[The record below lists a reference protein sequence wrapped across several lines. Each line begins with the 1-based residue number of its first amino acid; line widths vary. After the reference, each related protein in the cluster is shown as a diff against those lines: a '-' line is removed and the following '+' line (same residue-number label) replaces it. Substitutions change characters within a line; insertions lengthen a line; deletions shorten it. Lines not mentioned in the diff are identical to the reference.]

1 MAIVDDR
8 YVTASNLSQGWLE
21 AVRLLH
27 GTEGEKVVHL
37 VVRIAHPQDGVPEIR
52 MAAQHLIDDWNASHG
67 KEMPDIETTRNTI
80 FPAAWARRTDGPE
93 ELAAYYRERYT
104 EDGLLGFNNNERG
117 TYFGRI
123 VAYPRGEDRPG
134 DQLNETIRKLSQE
147 LAHKGPKSSRYEIN
161 IYSEAHDTIPMS
173 FPCLAHLSV
182 HLHGGQVHVQAVYRN
197 ESLID
202 RGYGNYL
209 GLAELQSYVAEH
221 AGAETGELMITAGHA
236 ELGGQ
241 RGAVTRMLKT
251 LA

>member
-1 MAIVDDR
+1 MPLIDDR
-8 YVTASNLSQGWLE
+8 YVTASNLSEGWLE

-27 GTEGEKVVHL
+27 ATKGEKVVHL
-37 VVRIAHPQDGVPEIR
+37 IVRIAHPQDEVPEIR
-52 MAAQHLIDDWNASHG
+52 AAAQHLIDDWNAAHT
-67 KEMPDIETTRNTI
+67 KEMPDVETTRNTI
-80 FPAAWARRTDGPE
+80 FPAAWASRTDGPE

-104 EDGLLGFNNNERG
+104 KDGLLGFNNNKRG

-123 VAYPRGEDRPG
+123 VAYPRGEDTPG
-134 DQLNETIRKLSQE
+134 DQLSETIRKLSEE
-147 LAHKGPKSSRYEIN
+147 LEHSGPKSSRYEIN
-161 IYSEAHDTIPMS
+161 IYSEAHDTSPMS

-182 HLHGGQVHVQAVYRN
+182 HLHGGEIHLQAVYRN

-209 GLAELQSYVAEH
+209 GLAQLQAYIAKQ
-221 AGAETGELMITAGHA
+221 AGAEPGELMITAGHA

-241 RGAVTRMLKT
+241 RGAVTRMLKA